1 MDSPDHD
8 DHLDE
13 IISTIALS
21 IGTQVQKRG
30 GRSARQAGGAP
41 AFEALRVHVL
51 REYLHREFAPPHVD
65 WRGVR
70 QGFDLR
76 RAIDDF
82 VFLCFFV
89 GNDFLPHMPAL
100 EIRDGAI
107 DALLLIYKRGVSSKW
122 KGYLTAN
129 GEVNLVRAE
138 SLFQQLGALEV
149 SILESR
155 QWQAEA
161 ERRRRAEGVERREQ
175 QRRLLEET
183 EERMGAAVAGGDAPS
198 VYAGCGRSARVLAAK
213 GVYSS
218 AGVSVSAGVSAA
230 AGLTLGKRYREGES
244 TRAPPPSAPPSPPGE
259 WEEEEEELDGGGITH
274 GGGAIA
280 PAAAACAVAPP
291 AAAPPTHGQ
300 PVPPPNV
307 PSHYLFDHVTELWMP
322 PSQMPTRAPA
332 PPSSGPTP
340 SGPPPN
346 GPPPNG
352 PPTPAAAHS
361 ATHALG
367 PLWPPAPLA
376 AVPPSPVPLPP
387 QRAAMQAP
395 TLQPLD
401 FGGAPPEFRGGGGGG
416 GGRGGGKA
424 GAPLRGGANFE
435 GGAAHF
441 GGGGAHFRGG
451 APNWVHESERDYR
464 REDDARD
471 FALAVKER
479 VERAAEPSEEQQFD
493 HVRYGAPG
501 WKDRYYQHK
510 LSFGLDEEG
519 EESRR
524 KMGAEYVRGLC
535 WVLRYYYQGV
545 PSWEWYYP
553 YHYAPVASDLGGLS
567 NVDTRFEVGEPFEP
581 LEQLMAVLPPLSR
594 GALPQPLAELMGGDS
609 TLADMYPERFEQDL
623 NGASSMWKAIA
634 LLPFIDRSRLR
645 AAVETRRT
653 RLSAEEAA
661 RNRFGP
667 SYIYVSGVSAVAQ
680 EVWRLAPPPHPP

>member
-340 SGPPPN
+340 SGPPPQR
-346 GPPPNG
+346 
-352 PPTPAAAHS
+352 T
-361 ATHALG
+361 
-367 PLWPPAPLA
+367 
-376 AVPPSPVPLPP
+376 PP
-387 QRAAMQAP
+387 QRPPDSCRRPLGDARVGSVVAAGAIGSGATVAGAAP
-395 TLQPLD
+395 SPTGCHASANVTAARLWRSP
-401 FGGAPPEFRGGGGGG
+401 ARISRRGRRGRRS
-416 GGRGGGKA
+416 GRG
-424 GAPLRGGANFE
+424 
-435 GGAAHF
+435 
-441 GGGGAHFRGG
+441 
-451 APNWVHESERDYR
+451 
-464 REDDARD
+464 
-471 FALAVKER
+471 
-479 VERAAEPSEEQQFD
+479 
-493 HVRYGAPG
+493 
-501 WKDRYYQHK
+501 
-510 LSFGLDEEG
+510 
-519 EESRR
+519 
-524 KMGAEYVRGLC
+524 
-535 WVLRYYYQGV
+535 
-545 PSWEWYYP
+545 
-553 YHYAPVASDLGGLS
+553 
-567 NVDTRFEVGEPFEP
+567 
-581 LEQLMAVLPPLSR
+581 
-594 GALPQPLAELMGGDS
+594 
-609 TLADMYPERFEQDL
+609 
-623 NGASSMWKAIA
+623 
-634 LLPFIDRSRLR
+634 
-645 AAVETRRT
+645 
-653 RLSAEEAA
+653 
-661 RNRFGP
+661 
-667 SYIYVSGVSAVAQ
+667 
-680 EVWRLAPPPHPP
+680 